1 MLNESRASHSAPVV
15 TPPWTDITQKGSHD
29 SYSKAT
35 PRQSFTA
42 GFSPPQASPQKCR
55 WSISKLII
63 SWFFYTA
70 ALSRGT
76 LLIPHKNRAKHNSC
90 PADRDS
96 TGMPREE
103 QLCCHHIGI
112 FKLEDLLIKKVL
124 ILLTVACCLS
134 SLASL
139 DVLCLN
145 FNKRVKKISIFTLNL
160 IFKTF

>member
-1 MLNESRASHSAPVV
+1 MLKESRASHSAPAV
-15 TPPWTDITQKGSHD
+15 TPLGQTSPKRAHMI
-29 SYSKAT
+29 AT
-35 PRQSFTA
+35 AKQHHAKVSLLAF
-42 GFSPPQASPQKCR
+42 PPQACPQKCR

-63 SWFFYTA
+63 SWFFHTA

-76 LLIPHKNRAKHNSC
+76 LLIPHKNRAKHSSC

-103 QLCCHHIGI
+103 QMCCHHIGI

-124 ILLTVACCLS
+124 ILLTVACCLN

-139 DVLCLN
+139 DVLCLK
-145 FNKRVKKISIFTLNL
+145 FNKRVKKHLN
-160 IFKTF
+160 FHFESDF